1 MLKNL
6 ILIFCV
12 CSVLGSCYQYN
23 TPKKPERLLSK
34 EEMFHVLLDLKL
46 IAEAKG
52 KDKRVLD
59 SAHITSYRYIQ
70 KKYGIDSVQFK
81 ENNAYYSYYLED
93 YKEIFTKV
101 KDSFSK
107 LKEHYTAALEEER
120 IAKKKRD
127 SLKSLEK
134 GLNKWELNK
143 ELDEELESELIEAIS
158 DND

>member
-6 ILIFCV
+6 ILLLCV
-12 CSVLGSCYQYN
+12 FGLLGSCYQYN
-23 TPKKPERLLSK
+23 KPDKPDTFLSK

-46 IAEAKG
+46 IAEVKG

-59 SAHITSYRYIQ
+59 SAHITTYNYIQ
-70 KKYGIDSVQFK
+70 KKYGIDSVQFE
-81 ENNAYYSYYLED
+81 ENNAYYSFYLED
-93 YKEIFTKV
+93 YKDIFTRV

-107 LKEHYTAALEEER
+107 LKDHYRTVLEEER

-143 ELDEELESELIEAIS
+143 DLDEELESGLIEAIS